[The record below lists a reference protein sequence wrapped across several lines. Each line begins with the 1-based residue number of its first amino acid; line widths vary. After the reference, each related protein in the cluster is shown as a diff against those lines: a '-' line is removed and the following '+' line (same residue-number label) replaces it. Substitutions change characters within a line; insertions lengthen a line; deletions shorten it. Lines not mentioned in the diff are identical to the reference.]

1 MTVAIF
7 IGVVLLYLLVWTI
20 VDPSKVETIS
30 TLTDDFN
37 EEQEQVVEINYSC
50 ASNYPA
56 WLAISYFYQ
65 FFLLS
70 AATILAFQS
79 YKVKQEFNESSR
91 LAYVIYAQFLVLLL
105 RAIIWIFQAQ
115 IKACDANAIISLLL
129 SLDVIMTICIYFV
142 PKLRN
147 GMKPQEDYKDME
159 DSKICKVGSVEQIRL
174 DAAKEL
180 QDWERRMEL
189 LDAAKEELKE
199 MESSRDLASLEFSC
213 PSCSCPSCKQKIL
226 LRDGSLPL
234 LPLGKEGSKRDNGK
248 FHVDEQD
255 SIEEESSLI
264 VMKR

>member
-1 MTVAIF
+1 MVGNLILLP
-7 IGVVLLYLLVWTI
+7 VLSSQCCNNFSI
-20 VDPSKVETIS
+20 P
-30 TLTDDFN
+30 
-37 EEQEQVVEINYSC
+37 
-50 ASNYPA
+50 
-56 WLAISYFYQ
+56 
-65 FFLLS
+65 
-70 AATILAFQS
+70 S

-129 SLDVIMTICIYFV
+129 SVDVIMTICIYFV